1 MERRL
6 AAIFSTDVQGYS
18 RLMGEDEVATI
29 RTITAY
35 REVMATLIQQ
45 HRGRVVDSPGDNLL
59 AEFAS
64 VVEAVQCAVAIQ
76 RELRVRN
83 AELQPHRRMEFRIG
97 LNLGDV
103 IAEGE
108 RIYGD
113 GVNIAARL
121 EGLAEAGGL
130 CISGTVYD
138 QVKTRLALGYED
150 LGAQAVKNIAE
161 PVRVYRVRLEPEA
174 VAPAA
179 SEQEEM
185 LVVGAGRT
193 QPKKGDAA
201 HRVLRLL
208 RQKGVL
214 ALLGLVLILGGL
226 VAGWQR
232 YLATRSPVLAVP
244 AKPSIAVLPF
254 ANLSGDP
261 AQDYFSDGM
270 TEVLIT
276 DLSKVADLFVIARNS
291 VFTYKGKA
299 VEVSRVGKELGVR
312 YVLEGSVLKAGDKV
326 RITAQ
331 LVDATTAY
339 HLWSERYDR
348 DLQNIFALQDELA
361 QKILLALR
369 VKLTPAEQARFRR
382 APTANLEAYDYF
394 LRGRE
399 SYWRFTKEANVQ
411 AQQMFERAISLDP
424 QYAAAY
430 AALSTSRFQDWRNGW
445 SPQSALEQVLAL
457 AQKAVELDD
466 SLPLAQRALSFV
478 YLWKKQH
485 DRAMA
490 AAERSLAL
498 DPNDADSHLTLAGV
512 LNFAGRPEEAIG
524 VMAQAMRLNPAYPV
538 QYLVR
543 LGTAYHL
550 TGRYEEAITAAQR
563 ALARNPN
570 VFGAHELLALSAS
583 ELGREKEARAAV
595 AELLKLAP
603 NFPLLETQKLTLPYK
618 DPAIVERHL
627 DLLHRVGV
635 QWRWHTANHEAL
647 GHVWPGLESLSRYT
661 QAETTQARQRFERAI
676 ALDPQ
681 YAGAHA
687 FLGWTYLQEWIWQW
701 SADPQALDRAVTLI
715 QQALALDASLPSVH
729 GRLSLVYVWKKQHE
743 QAIAHAEQAVA
754 LDPNDTEGYLRLAEV
769 LNFAGQPEK
778 ALGWAEK
785 ALRLRAPF
793 PGGEYLAVVGW
804 TYQLLRRYEKAIAL
818 LQQAIGY
825 APQHPGFRALLAV
838 SYSEVGREEEARAAA
853 ATLLR
858 LNPHYSVEVDRQ
870 RLPYTDLA
878 VLDRYLAALRKAGL
892 Q

>member
-29 RTITAY
+29 RTITVY

-76 RELRVRN
+76 RELSVRN
-83 AELQPHRRMEFRIG
+83 AELPPHRRMEFRIG
-97 LNLGDV
+97 INLGDV

-150 LGAQAVKNIAE
+150 LGAQAVKNSAE
-161 PVRVYRVRLEPEA
+161 PVRVYRVLLEPEA
-174 VAPAA
+174 AAPAA
-179 SEQEEM
+179 SQKEGM
-185 LVVGAGRT
+185 IVVGAGHTRR
-193 QPKKGDAA
+193 QKGDAA
-201 HRVLRLL
+201 HRVLRVL

-214 ALLGLVLILGGL
+214 ALVGLVLILGGL

-232 YLATRSPVLAVP
+232 YLAARPPTLALP
-244 AKPSIAVLPF
+244 SKPSIAVLPF

-299 VEVSRVGKELGVR
+299 VEVSKVGKELGVR
-312 YVLEGSVLKAGDKV
+312 YVLEGSVLRAGDKV

-369 VKLTPAEQARFRR
+369 VKLTPAEQVRFRR
-382 APTANLEAYDYF
+382 APTKNLEAYDYF

-399 SYWRFTKEANVQ
+399 SHRRSTKEANVQ

-430 AALSTSRFQDWRNGW
+430 AALGLSRFMAWRNGW
-445 SPQSALEQVLAL
+445 LPQSSLEQVLTL

-466 SLPLAQRALSFV
+466 SLPLAHRVLGSV
-478 YLWKKQH
+478 YLWQKQH
-485 DRAMA
+485 DRAIA
-490 AAERSLAL
+490 AAERALAL
-498 DPNDADSHLTLAGV
+498 DPNDADSHFALAWTLA
-512 LNFAGRPEEAIG
+512 FAGRPEEAIG
-524 VMAQAMRLNPAYPV
+524 LMAQAMRLDPAYPV
-538 QYLVR
+538 QYLVT
-543 LGTAYHL
+543 LGDAYHL
-550 TGRYEEAITAAQR
+550 TGRYEEAMAVAQR
-563 ALARNPN
+563 ALARHPN
-570 VFGAHELLALSAS
+570 LFRAHELLALSAS
-583 ELGREKEARAAV
+583 ALGREKEARTAV

-618 DPAIVERHL
+618 DPAIMERRS
-627 DLLHRVGV
+627 DLLHRAGV
-635 QWRWHTANHEAL
+635 QWRWYTANHEAL
-647 GHVWPGLESLSRYT
+647 GHVWSGLESLSRYT

-701 SADPQALDRAVTLI
+701 SADPQTLDRAVALI

-729 GRLSLVYVWKKQHE
+729 GRLSLVYVWKKQHD
-743 QAIAHAEQAVA
+743 QAITQAEQAVS
-754 LDPNDTEGYLRLAEV
+754 LDPNDAEGYLRLAEV

-778 ALGWAEK
+778 ALEWAEK
-785 ALRLRAPF
+785 ALRLRALF

-804 TYQLLRRYEKAIAL
+804 TYQLLGQYEKAIAPL
-818 LQQAIGY
+818 KQAIGY
-825 APQHPGFRALLAV
+825 APQYPGSHALLAV
-838 SYSEVGREEEARAAA
+838 SYSEAGREEEARAEAA
-853 ATLLR
+853 ALLR

-870 RLPYTDLA
+870 RRPYKDPA
-878 VLDRYLAALRKAGL
+878 VLDRHLAALRKAEL
-892 Q
+892 R